1 MNVILERIEKLIVH
15 NVGNKSFGEGIK
27 FSQEET
33 IFTNSESSILKLIQ
47 KVFKFD
53 SLFEFD
59 YTHDLSLNP
68 VCNLVNLLFNDK
80 SKFIDVS
87 QSLASHLYNQST
99 HPKIKGGDFYVIYLK
114 DCLIDDEILDGVAI
128 LKSENKDVFL
138 NIKSISNGFELESL
152 LGMSIDKVDKGC
164 LIFNTNKENGFLLSV
179 IDNTNKG
186 SDAQYWFDN
195 FLSVKERKDEYYNT
209 QNVLSMCKDFISK
222 ELSNKFEI
230 KKTDQADLLN
240 KSAAFFK
247 EENVFEFNKFA
258 NEVIENPEYIDSFNT
273 FKTNYEKE
281 KNVDVQDNFE
291 ISERA
296 TKKQARF
303 FKSVLKLDKNFHIYI
318 HGKKELIEKG
328 VDEKGKKY
336 YKIYYEEEG

>member
-1 MNVILERIEKLIVH
+1 M
-15 NVGNKSFGEGIK
+15 
-27 FSQEET
+27 FS
-33 IFTNSESSILKLIQ
+33 K
-47 KVFKFD
+47 
-53 SLFEFD
+53 
-59 YTHDLSLNP
+59 
-68 VCNLVNLLFNDK
+68 
-80 SKFIDVS
+80 
-87 QSLASHLYNQST
+87 
-99 HPKIKGGDFYVIYLK
+99 
-114 DCLIDDEILDGVAI
+114 
-128 LKSENKDVFL
+128 
-138 NIKSISNGFELESL
+138 
-152 LGMSIDKVDKGC
+152 
-164 LIFNTNKENGFLLSV
+164 
-179 IDNTNKG
+179 
-186 SDAQYWFDN
+186 
-195 FLSVKERKDEYYNT
+195 R
-209 QNVLSMCKDFISK
+209 
-222 ELSNKFEI
+222 
-230 KKTDQADLLN
+230 N